1 VLVST
6 FQHFKGI
13 TPHKEHK
20 LWESGIVNWD
30 DLEEKYFKQLSFFY
44 FEDHHE
50 LIKALNDSR
59 KALKKGDVGFFVR
72 SLPRNEYYRI
82 ATSFQKHT
90 MFLDIETTGLS
101 KYYDKITLVG
111 WSIGDS
117 YDVYIRGEDSKKFLD
132 AISTAKVI
140 VTFNGSLF
148 DLPFIH
154 RDFPELKMPQC
165 HIDLRFLSKR
175 VGLDGGQKLIE
186 KKLKLRR
193 ANDIADIEGEEA
205 ALLWYQYRW
214 GDSSALQ
221 KLIFYNRADI
231 EGMKKIFDEVITRL
245 VRKKDIPFDKNSI
258 QKFFNKDS
266 VYNVSHEKQIERRL
280 KKIAQFEGN
289 YGPSIQLSD
298 LSKDN
303 AYRKIKVIGIDLTGS
318 ESRPTGWC
326 SLDNDLAQTKKI
338 DTDKDILNETINLK
352 PDIISIDSPLSM
364 PRGRISV
371 FDDDPGRDKYGI
383 MRECERTLKR
393 RGINVYPS
401 LIPSMQRLTQRGTF
415 LANQFR
421 ALGFPVIEC
430 YPGAAQDI
438 MEIPRKGSS
447 LEFLAKGLEQFGI
460 KGNYLVKSVSHDE
473 LDAITAAIVG
483 HFFWNGK
490 FEALGN
496 QEEEY
501 LVIPDLKKDNSSWW
515 KTKMVGLS
523 GPIASGKTTAGR
535 ILEKRGYSYGRF
547 SMVLKKILEE
557 QGKIANRETLQKLGD
572 EVNRNPG
579 QRWLCHQLL
588 AAMPKEGSIVIDGL
602 RFPEDHAFLRETFGP
617 QFVHVHLEA
626 SKETRLGRYMSNNNS
641 PDEFEAANSHNV
653 ERMTQQLSS
662 LADLIISNDENDMK
676 IFENTI
682 EKKIILQRTNQRSY
696 DHAN

>member
-59 KALKKGDVGFFVR
+59 KALKKNDVGFFVR
-72 SLPRNEYYRI
+72 SLPRNEHYRI
-82 ATSFQKHT
+82 ATSFLKQT

-101 KYYDKITLVG
+101 KYYDKITLIG

-117 YDVYIRGEDSKKFLD
+117 YNVYIRGEDPKKFLD

-154 RDFPELKMPQC
+154 RDFPESKLPQC
-165 HIDLRFLSKR
+165 HIDLRFLAKR
-175 VGLDGGQKLIE
+175 VDLSGGQKLIE

-221 KLIFYNRADI
+221 KLIIYNRADI

-245 VRKKDIPFDKNSI
+245 VRKKDIPFSKNSI
-258 QKFFNKDS
+258 PKFFKKENIRDI
-266 VYNVSHEKQIERRL
+266 NHEKRIERRL

-289 YGPSIQLSD
+289 YGPSIQLPD

-303 AYRKIKVIGIDLTGS
+303 AYRKIKVVGIDLTGS

-326 SLDNDLAQTKKI
+326 FLDNDLAQTKKI
-338 DTDKDILNETINLK
+338 DTDKDIINETINLK

-371 FDDDPGRDKYGI
+371 FDDDPGRDKFGI

-401 LIPSMQRLTQRGTF
+401 LIPSMQRLTQRGTY

-438 MEIPRKGSS
+438 MEIPRKGAS

-460 KGNYLVKSVSHDE
+460 KGNFLVKSVSHDE
-473 LDAITAAIVG
+473 LDAITAAVVG

-496 QEEEY
+496 EEEEY
-501 LVIPDLKKDNSSWW
+501 LVIPDLKKDNSPWW
-515 KTKMVGLS
+515 KTKVVGLS

-535 ILEKRGYSYGRF
+535 ILEKNGYVYGRF
-547 SMVLKKILEE
+547 SMVIKKMLEDKKIPVT
-557 QGKIANRETLQKLGD
+557 RENLQKFGD
-572 EVNRNPG
+572 EVNKNPG
-579 QRWLCHQLL
+579 QRWLGHQLL
-588 AAMPKEGSIVIDGL
+588 AVMPKEGNIVIDGL
-602 RFPEDHAFLRETFGP
+602 RFPEDHALLRETYGP
-617 QFVHVHLEA
+617 QFLHVHLEA
-626 SKETRLGRYMSNNNS
+626 SKEIRLTRCESLGISTN
-641 PDEFEAANSHNV
+641 EFESADSHNV
-653 ERMTQQLSS
+653 ERMTHQLSKF
-662 LADLIISNDENDMK
+662 ADLILPNDENDLK
-676 IFENTI
+676 KFEDKLI
-682 EKKIILQRTNQRSY
+682 ENIVSIKHKKRSY